1 MMVLWRVA
9 ERVYNNHPLEGIL
22 SFQLGYRPPL
32 DGLRG
37 ICVLMVIAYHAS
49 LPFTGGGFLGVDGF
63 FVLSG
68 FLITALLVQ
77 EWNQTSGIDLRA
89 FYFRRLLR
97 LMPALLALLVI
108 GSLATLV
115 LLPGE
120 SGAGNWRGIGYSLTY
135 VSNWA
140 AAVMA
145 KNHDWAGIL
154 GWFNHTWSLAI
165 EEQFYLLWPPL
176 LLLLLKRRSNSTVFV
191 VVSSLIAAS
200 VMLRLILFALG
211 ASSIRLYVGL
221 DTRAD
226 ALLIGCLLALVV
238 SRYTTQSQPGLDHF
252 SRIGVVCSSLVI
264 FTLFALEQTNLI
276 FFHVGGF
283 TVVAL
288 AFAALILHLI
298 ISPEG
303 RLARLLSFRP
313 FVRVGAI
320 SYGLYLW
327 HVPVFE
333 VIALDE
339 RGWGHW
345 EAQLLRIAVTFF
357 FAIVSYRYLERPLLR
372 LKKRLST
379 RMPREQWSSRVTPD
393 TLQVAGS

>member
-1 MMVLWRVA
+1 
-9 ERVYNNHPLEGIL
+9 
-22 SFQLGYRPPL
+22 
-32 DGLRG
+32 
-37 ICVLMVIAYHAS
+37 MVIAYHAS

-77 EWNQTSGIDLRA
+77 EWNHTSGIELRA
-89 FYFRRLLR
+89 FYIRRLLR
-97 LMPALLALLVI
+97 LMPALLALLVV
-108 GSLATLV
+108 GSVATLV

-135 VSNWA
+135 MSNWA

-145 KNHDWAGIL
+145 KSHDWAGIL

-176 LLLLLKRRSNSTVFV
+176 LMLLLKRRGNATVLV
-191 VVSSLIAAS
+191 VISSLIAAS
-200 VMLRLILFALG
+200 VLLRLILFALG

-226 ALLIGCLLALVV
+226 ALLIGCLLALIV
-238 SRYTTQSQPGLDHF
+238 SRYAILSQPGLARF
-252 SRIGVVCSSLVI
+252 SRIGVVGASLLI
-264 FTLFALEQTNLI
+264 FTLFAGEHTDLS
-276 FFHVGGF
+276 FFHIGGF

-288 AFAALILHLI
+288 AFAALILHLV

-327 HVPVFE
+327 HVPVFA
-333 VIALDE
+333 VIPLDE

-357 FAIVSYRYLERPLLR
+357 FAIVSYRYLERPILR

-379 RMPREQWSSRVTPD
+379 RMPGEQRGGRITHD